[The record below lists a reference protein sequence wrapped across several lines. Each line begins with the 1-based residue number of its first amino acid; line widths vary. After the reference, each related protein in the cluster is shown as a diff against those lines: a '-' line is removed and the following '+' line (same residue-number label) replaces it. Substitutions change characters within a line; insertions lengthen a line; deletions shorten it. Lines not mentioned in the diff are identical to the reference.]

1 MNRSTKIA
9 AAVACLFFTGCVS
22 KGSYDDAVRSADQA
36 HADLT
41 RRERTDDEQLAA
53 LRQRLAEM
61 ELGRASMQKD
71 LDTATEVD
79 ERLSNEVDKLGGDSQ
94 AMRSA
99 NGKLAEALES
109 AHRRLEDMRRAEA
122 AAEDRAALYRD
133 LALKLKGMVDSG
145 DLAITL
151 RDGRM
156 VLTMSNDVLFDS
168 GQAQLK
174 AAGRRTLGELARVLQ
189 TVPDRRFQVA
199 GHTDDEPIRL
209 SPFHT
214 NWDLSTARA
223 VEVVG
228 FLVSKGV
235 DARSLS
241 AAGYSQF
248 DPIDANETREGR
260 ARNRRT
266 ELTLQPNIG
275 EMVAVPGSP

>member
-1 MNRSTKIA
+1 MNRTTKIA
-9 AAVACLFFTGCVS
+9 AAIACLSFAGCVS
-22 KGSYDDAVRSADQA
+22 RASYDDAVRSADQA

-41 RRERTDDEQLAA
+41 RRERTDNEQLDA
-53 LRQRLAEM
+53 LRRRLAEM

-109 AHRRLEDMRRAEA
+109 AHRRLEDMRRAQA

-199 GHTDDEPIRL
+199 GHTDNEPIRV

-248 DPIDANETREGR
+248 DPIDTNETREGR
-260 ARNRRT
+260 SRNRRT

>member
-1 MNRSTKIA
+1 MNQSTKIA
-9 AAVACLFFTGCVS
+9 AAIACLSFTACVS
-22 KGSYDDAVRSADQA
+22 KGTYEEAVRSADKA
-36 HADLT
+36 HSDLAQ
-41 RRERTDDEQLAA
+41 RERADDEQLAA
-53 LRQRLAEM
+53 LRRQLE
-61 ELGRASMQKD
+61 ELEVGRASMQKE

-79 ERLSNEVDKLGGDSQ
+79 EQLSNEVDKLGGDSQ
-94 AMRSA
+94 TMRLA

-109 AHRRLEDMRRAEA
+109 AHRRLEEMRRAEA
-122 AAEDRAALYRD
+122 AAEDRAALYHD

-174 AAGRRTLGELARVLQ
+174 AAGRRALGELARVLR
-189 TVPDRRFQVA
+189 TVPERRFQVA
-199 GHTDDEPIRL
+199 GHTDNEPIRV

-228 FLVSKGV
+228 FLVSKGL

-241 AAGYSQF
+241 AAGYSEF
-248 DPIDANETREGR
+248 NPVDTNETREGR
-260 ARNRRT
+260 SRNRRT

-275 EMVAVPGSP
+275 EVVAVPGVP

>member
-1 MNRSTKIA
+1 MNRTTKIA
-9 AAVACLFFTGCVS
+9 AALACLSFTACVS
-22 KGSYDDAVRSADQA
+22 KGRYDDAVRSADQA
-36 HADLT
+36 RADLT
-41 RRERTDDEQLAA
+41 QRARSDDEQLDA
-53 LRQRLAEM
+53 LRRRLAEL
-61 ELGRASMQKD
+61 ELGRTSMQKE
-71 LDTATEVD
+71 LDDAAEVD
-79 ERLSNEVDKLGGDSQ
+79 ERLSNEIDKLGGDSQ

-99 NGKLAEALES
+99 NGKLAEALDS
-109 AHRRLEDMRRAEA
+109 ARRRLEEMRRAQA
-122 AAEDRAALYRD
+122 AAQDRAALYRD
-133 LALKLKGMVDSG
+133 LALKLKGMIDAG
-145 DLAITL
+145 DLAIRL

-174 AAGRRTLGELARVLQ
+174 AAGRRALGELASVLR

-199 GHTDDEPIRL
+199 GHTDNEPIRL

-228 FLVSKGV
+228 FLVSKGLE
-235 DARSLS
+235 ARSLS
-241 AAGYSQF
+241 AAGYSEF
-248 DPIDANETREGR
+248 DPVDTNETREGR

-275 EMVAVPGSP
+275 EMVDVPGSP

>member
-1 MNRSTKIA
+1 MNRTTKIA
-9 AAVACLFFTGCVS
+9 AAIACLSFTGCVS

-36 HADLT
+36 HADLM

-61 ELGRASMQKD
+61 DLGRASMQKE

-99 NGKLAEALES
+99 NGRLAEALES
-109 AHRRLEDMRRAEA
+109 AHRHLEDMRRAEA

-133 LALKLKGMVDSG
+133 FALKLKGMVDSR

-189 TVPDRRFQVA
+189 TVPD
-199 GHTDDEPIRL
+199 
-209 SPFHT
+209 
-214 NWDLSTARA
+214 
-223 VEVVG
+223 
-228 FLVSKGV
+228 
-235 DARSLS
+235 
-241 AAGYSQF
+241 
-248 DPIDANETREGR
+248 
-260 ARNRRT
+260 
-266 ELTLQPNIG
+266 
-275 EMVAVPGSP
+275 